1 MLQPVHFL
9 VNTISAIDTLN
20 YKKLNLCPFRKGK
33 ISCFNIRFLLEFLN
47 MKSLSGRS
55 VYILI
60 FSLSFFILSLQIY
73 LSSLLRFLVQLP
85 FYAISFAFLGLSS
98 AGVFT
103 FIFFNK
109 KQNRMSAPYLSGL
122 FHAFNISLLFYA
134 LYGVKISKF
143 WGSQKSSFFSTNTG
157 TEGFSQLLDFILV
170 DIILNSLYYGL
181 LISICFFFLG
191 AAVSYL
197 YKMHAQQAPKLYL
210 FDLLGAAAGCILGT
224 YMIKYIQ
231 FSSIPLVMCFLSALL
246 PLLILKNTPGAK
258 YSKYLTILILVISAF
273 TIYLNKKTSFLE
285 FNHDPHL
292 SVLDYKMEDDVD
304 ELWHSWNEYSRLSLI
319 RHKKLNEDHTRH
331 MFSIDGGSGNAHLI
345 AYDPVNPYNIDIH
358 EKFTPV
364 TLPYLLNT
372 PKNMLIMF
380 VGAGIDMIQADSYS
394 RGQTDITGVE
404 LNPLIVNTAVRLP
417 EFNLKQFF
425 AKDNIHIHIQEGRNF
440 LESTAQTYDAVVYS
454 WAGASFSNYL
464 GTSGYT
470 GRFLYTVE
478 AMKSVMAHL
487 KPNGTIGIVNSNK
500 LRLVAVMKKA
510 FEDLGGKNFSGHI
523 LILERKD
530 DIYTSLFNKG
540 IFSSLNN
547 QIIFFKN
554 APFTAQELK
563 TVVQNAQSH
572 DLDIIYTP
580 DYIHPDYKIYT
591 EVIRSRDTEQ
601 TMKDLSRLNKIDL
614 TVSTDDKPFIEN
626 MFYPKIILS
635 KDFWMNLDK
644 LAQRESTKQYSLN
657 LYTFWFIVFL
667 ILAAFV
673 LIILPLMLTRQ
684 ITALKQAAPYLY
696 YFSVLGIGFI
706 LIEIAMMNK
715 FILFLGNPI
724 YSFTLILASLLAST
738 GIGSYISNGL
748 FEKGILS
755 IRKAAVICCFLLVG
769 YFFLIPLILNY
780 FLGVNF
786 AVKLLITFFIL
797 LPLGMCLGMMFPQG
811 LKKLSAENNDLVPW
825 AWGLNGY
832 MSTIGSAVSIYMSLM
847 FGFSWFILIAA
858 ALYLSLIFV
867 FRPSCRS

>member
-1 MLQPVHFL
+1 
-9 VNTISAIDTLN
+9 
-20 YKKLNLCPFRKGK
+20 
-33 ISCFNIRFLLEFLN
+33 
-47 MKSLSGRS
+47 MKSHSGRS

-103 FIFFNK
+103 FIYFNK
-109 KQNRMSAPYLSGL
+109 KQNRMSPVYLAGL
-122 FHAFNISLLFYA
+122 FHAFNLSLLFYA
-134 LYGVKISKF
+134 LYGVKISRYF
-143 WGSQKSSFFSTNTG
+143 GGQKSNFFSTT
-157 TEGFSQLLDFILV
+157 TSTVGFSQLLDFILV

-181 LISICFFFLG
+181 FISICFFFLG
-191 AAVSYL
+191 AAMSYL
-197 YKMHAQQAPKLYL
+197 YKMHSQQAPKIYL
-210 FDLLGAAAGCILGT
+210 FDLLGASTGCILGNV
-224 YMIKYIQ
+224 MIKYVQ

-246 PLLILKNTPGAK
+246 PLIILKDAPKAK
-258 YSKYLTILILVISAF
+258 YSRYLTILILVMSAF

-285 FNHDPHL
+285 FNHNPHL
-292 SVLDYKMEDDVD
+292 SVLDYKMEDDVE

-319 RHKKLNEDHTRH
+319 RHKKRNEDHTRH
-331 MFSIDGGSGNAHLI
+331 MFSIDGGSGNAHLF
-345 AYDPVNPYNIDIH
+345 AYDADNPFNINIH
-358 EKFTPV
+358 DTFTPV
-364 TLPYLLNT
+364 SLPYLLNT
-372 PKNMLIMF
+372 PQNMLIMF
-380 VGAGIDMIQADSYS
+380 VGAGIDMIQANSFS

-404 LNPLIVNTAVRLP
+404 LNPLIVNTAVSLP
-417 EFNLKQFF
+417 EFHLKQFF

-440 LESTAQTYDAVVYS
+440 LESNAQTYDAIVYS

-470 GRFLYTVE
+470 GRFLYTTE
-478 AMKSVMAHL
+478 AMKSVMNHL
-487 KPNGTIGIVNSNK
+487 KPNGTISIVNSNK
-500 LRLVAVMKKA
+500 LRLAAVMKKA
-510 FEDLGGKNFSGHI
+510 FEELGHKNFAEHI
-523 LILERKD
+523 LILERKS
-530 DIYTSLFNKG
+530 DIYTQLFSKG
-540 IFSSLNN
+540 IYSSLNN

-554 APFTAQELK
+554 SPFSSQELK
-563 TVVQNAQSH
+563 TVVQNALSH
-572 DLDIIYTP
+572 DLEIIYTP
-580 DYIHPDYKIYT
+580 DYIHPDYTIYT
-591 EVIRSRDTEQ
+591 DVIRSRNTDQ

-614 TVSTDDKPFIEN
+614 TISSDDKPFIEN
-626 MFYPKIILS
+626 MFYPMIIFS

-644 LAQRESTKQYSLN
+644 IAQRESTKQYSLN

-673 LIILPLMLTRQ
+673 LIILPLILTRQ
-684 ITALKQAAPYLY
+684 ITMIKSALPYLY
-696 YFSVLGIGFI
+696 YFSILGVGFI

-738 GIGSYISNGL
+738 GIGSYMSNGL

-755 IRKAAVICCFLLVG
+755 IRKSAVMCSLLLVG
-769 YFFLIPLILNY
+769 YFFLMPFVLNH
-780 FLGVNF
+780 FLGISF
-786 AVKLLITFFIL
+786 ALKLGITFLIL

-811 LKKLSAENNDLVPW
+811 LKKLAAENNDLVPW

-832 MSTIGSAVSIYMSLM
+832 MSTVGSAVSIYMSMM

-858 ALYLSLIFV
+858 GLYLSLIFV
-867 FRPSCRS
+867 SD